1 MTLLTIATA
10 LLATASP
17 AVVELEAEQRAPPPH
32 SDSEGP
38 LAFHLNVRARC
49 ADADDALLVAASL
62 GDTLSNWQPAE
73 DGELPPL
80 TLSVPRRQL
89 VLSAPTICARRG
101 IETPTES
108 ALDAAFTAQVMAR
121 CTNGDGETSERSTT
135 APLAIRFSCN
145 PEPEAP
151 DTEPTE

>member
-17 AVVELEAEQRAPPPH
+17 AVVELEAEQRAPTPH
-32 SDSEGP
+32 SDSDGP
-38 LAFHLNVRARC
+38 LAFHLSIRARC

-62 GDTLSNWQPAE
+62 GDTLSDWQPAD

-80 TLSVPRRQL
+80 TLDVPRRQL

-101 IETPTES
+101 VEAPTDS
-108 ALDAAFTAQVMAR
+108 ALEAAFTAQVVAR
-121 CTNGDGETSERSTT
+121 CKNSDGETTERSTT
-135 APLAIRFSCN
+135 APLTIRFSCN
-145 PEPEAP
+145 TEPEAE